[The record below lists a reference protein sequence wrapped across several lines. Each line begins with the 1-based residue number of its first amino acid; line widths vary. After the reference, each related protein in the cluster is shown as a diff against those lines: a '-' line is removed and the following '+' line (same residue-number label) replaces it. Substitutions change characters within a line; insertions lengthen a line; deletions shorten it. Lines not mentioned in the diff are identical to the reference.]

1 MKAFKGIGSQLVLS
15 FAVAVCVAIILVS
28 LGSIRITKTSI
39 NANTEVTSEQTLDNV
54 QEGFTTYLKT
64 LSQPVD
70 LLTRKN
76 EIKHLEDQG
85 ELDDNVKAIKD
96 SLVASVKVTNGAE
109 LAFFTTKTGLRVDGW
124 AEINPETG
132 KIANKGGLT
141 RGVNDTSKSWYQN
154 CIGSKARNTIY
165 SQFSDPY
172 VDSSS
177 GKTIFTVSQE
187 IKYADGANYGAVGL
201 NIDFAEVEDYV
212 KNIGLLNTG
221 YVILVNK
228 DGKILVDNDKNTN
241 VQDNVTSLEC
251 WNTIKNLSEDQYD
264 TTFSFD
270 EKINGE
276 SVHIVT
282 SKDAVTGWTLM
293 GFISESETQAVVNKI
308 AQTTI
313 ELAIIALIIG
323 IVIAL
328 IITRAVTKEL
338 KTLNNAMNMMAN
350 GKLTYRIN
358 VKSKN
363 ELGQAEANYNV
374 MADQI
379 SSLIKGV
386 EEKSGVLITAS
397 QKISNV
403 SESTTETVN
412 QVSEAIQS
420 VSIGASGQAE
430 STQKATSEVELLAS
444 KLHETKAYVSD
455 INDMSVETKQLS
467 DQGLTIVDDLIEK
480 GEKSK
485 DNSRFSK
492 NVVNEMI
499 ESINKINF
507 ISDAITEITE
517 QTNLL
522 SLNASIEAARAGESG
537 RGFAVVADE
546 IRKLAEQSQSSTD
559 EIKQIVKEISAK
571 SVVAEKTMDES
582 VDIIDEQNKSIND
595 AKELFGHISDAV
607 NALKEGLDN
616 IASLNEQMDASRE
629 NVVKSMEDVASVSTE
644 TAAASEEVSAS
655 AEEVNATMHTLNQ
668 FTVELDEIAT
678 HLTEAINRFEL

>member
-132 KIANKGGLT
+132 KTANKGGLT

-187 IKYADGANYGAVGL
+187 TKYTDGANYGAVGL

-308 AQTTI
+308 AKTTI

>member
-124 AEINPETG
+124 EEINPETG
-132 KIANKGGLT
+132 KTANKGGLT

-187 IKYADGANYGAVGL
+187 IKYTDGANYGAVGL

-308 AQTTI
+308 AKTTI

-328 IITRAVTKEL
+328 IITRTVTKEL
-338 KTLNNAMNMMAN
+338 KTLNNAMDMMAD

>member
-132 KIANKGGLT
+132 KTANKGGLT

-187 IKYADGANYGAVGL
+187 IKYTDGANYGAVGL

-308 AQTTI
+308 AKTTI

-328 IITRAVTKEL
+328 IITRTVTKEL
-338 KTLNNAMNMMAN
+338 KTLNNAMDMMAD

-678 HLTEAINRFEL
+678 HITEAINRFEL

>member
-132 KIANKGGLT
+132 KTANKGGLT

-187 IKYADGANYGAVGL
+187 IKYTDGANYGAVGL

-308 AQTTI
+308 AKTTI

-338 KTLNNAMNMMAN
+338 KTLNNAMDMMAD

-403 SESTTETVN
+403 SESITETVN

>member
-132 KIANKGGLT
+132 KTANKGGLT

-187 IKYADGANYGAVGL
+187 IKYTDGANYGAVGL

-655 AEEVNATMHTLNQ
+655 TEEVNATMHTLNQ

>member
-1 MKAFKGIGSQLVLS
+1 MKVFKGIGSQLVLS

-132 KIANKGGLT
+132 KTANKGGLT

-187 IKYADGANYGAVGL
+187 IKYTDGANYGAVGL

>member
-132 KIANKGGLT
+132 KTANKGGLT

-187 IKYADGANYGAVGL
+187 IKYTDGANYGAVGL

-308 AQTTI
+308 AKTTI

-328 IITRAVTKEL
+328 IITRTVTKEL
-338 KTLNNAMNMMAN
+338 KTLNNAMDMMAD

-668 FTVELDEIAT
+668 FTVELDEIAS
-678 HLTEAINRFEL
+678 HLNEAINRFEL

>member
-132 KIANKGGLT
+132 KTANNGGLT

-187 IKYADGANYGAVGL
+187 IKYTDGANYGAVGL

-308 AQTTI
+308 AKTTI

-328 IITRAVTKEL
+328 IITRTVTKEL
-338 KTLNNAMNMMAN
+338 KTLNNAMDMMAD

>member
-132 KIANKGGLT
+132 KTANKGGLT

-187 IKYADGANYGAVGL
+187 IKYTDGANYGAVGL

-308 AQTTI
+308 AKTTI

-655 AEEVNATMHTLNQ
+655 AEEVNATLHTLNQ

>member
-70 LLTRKN
+70 LLARKN

-132 KIANKGGLT
+132 KTANKGGLT

-187 IKYADGANYGAVGL
+187 IKYTDGANYGAVGL

-282 SKDAVTGWTLM
+282 SKDAVTGWILM

-308 AQTTI
+308 AKTTI

-328 IITRAVTKEL
+328 IITRTVTKEL
-338 KTLNNAMNMMAN
+338 KTLNNAMDMMAD

-616 IASLNEQMDASRE
+616 IASLNDQMDASRE

>member
-132 KIANKGGLT
+132 KTANKGGLT

-187 IKYADGANYGAVGL
+187 IKYTDGANYGAVGL

-308 AQTTI
+308 AKTTI

-328 IITRAVTKEL
+328 IITRTVTKEL
-338 KTLNNAMNMMAN
+338 KTLNNAMDMMAD

-455 INDMSVETKQLS
+455 I
-467 DQGLTIVDDLIEK
+467 TIVDDLIEK

>member
-132 KIANKGGLT
+132 KTANKGGLT

-187 IKYADGANYGAVGL
+187 IKYTDGANYGAVGL

-221 YVILVNK
+221 YVILVNNV
-228 DGKILVDNDKNTN
+228 GKILVDNDKNTN

>member
-132 KIANKGGLT
+132 KTANKGGLT

-187 IKYADGANYGAVGL
+187 IKYTDGANYGAVGL

-308 AQTTI
+308 AKTTI

-328 IITRAVTKEL
+328 IITRTVTKEL
-338 KTLNNAMNMMAN
+338 KTLNNAMDMMAD

-678 HLTEAINRFEL
+678 NLTEAINRFEL

>member
-132 KIANKGGLT
+132 KTANKGGLT

-187 IKYADGANYGAVGL
+187 IKYTDGANYGAVGL

-308 AQTTI
+308 AKTTI

-616 IASLNEQMDASRE
+616 IASLNEQMDESRE

>member
-132 KIANKGGLT
+132 KTANKGGLT

-187 IKYADGANYGAVGL
+187 IKYTDGANYGAVGL

-228 DGKILVDNDKNTN
+228 DGNILVDNDKNTN

-308 AQTTI
+308 AKTTI

>member
-132 KIANKGGLT
+132 KTANKGGLT

-187 IKYADGANYGAVGL
+187 IKYTDGANYGAVGL

-308 AQTTI
+308 AKTTI

-328 IITRAVTKEL
+328 IITRTVTKEL
-338 KTLNNAMNMMAN
+338 KTLNNAMDMMAD

-655 AEEVNATMHTLNQ
+655 AEEVNATMYTLNQ

>member
-132 KIANKGGLT
+132 KTANKGGLT

-187 IKYADGANYGAVGL
+187 IKYTDGANYGAVGL

-308 AQTTI
+308 AKTTI

-338 KTLNNAMNMMAN
+338 KTLNNAMDMMAD

-455 INDMSVETKQLS
+455 INDMSVETKRLS

>member
-15 FAVAVCVAIILVS
+15 FAVTVCVAIILVS

-54 QEGFTTYLKT
+54 QERFTTYLKT

-132 KIANKGGLT
+132 KTANKGGLT

-187 IKYADGANYGAVGL
+187 IKYTDGANYGAVGL

-308 AQTTI
+308 AKTTI

>member
-132 KIANKGGLT
+132 KTANKGGLT

-187 IKYADGANYGAVGL
+187 IKYTDGANYGAVGL

-467 DQGLTIVDDLIEK
+467 DKGLTIVDDLIEK

-678 HLTEAINRFEL
+678 RLTEAINRFEL